1 METTPP
7 PQIPTTETHSG
18 RPTALTIICVLG
30 FLGAILT
37 IPAFFASLR
46 LPIGAWYPPFL
57 LLSGVIGLVCM
68 IGLWKMKRWAVF
80 TYTGFV
86 ILNQIIL
93 MITGNWSFLALL
105 LPGIVIAI
113 GFKYLPRMT

>member
-1 METTPP
+1 
-7 PQIPTTETHSG
+7 
-18 RPTALTIICVLG
+18 
-30 FLGAILT
+30 
-37 IPAFFASLR
+37 
-46 LPIGAWYPPFL
+46 
-57 LLSGVIGLVCM
+57 
-68 IGLWKMKRWAVF
+68 MKRWAVF